1 MKISAQLALV
11 IAIGWALA
19 CRSGVGLALADV
31 ALIPLIARI
40 QAEEALLKAH
50 FGGEDEADVAR
61 GFIPVG
67 LRSSPQHSSV
77 TPSRHGL
84 RPLRSPTGINPLTT
98 R

>member
-40 QAEEALLKAH
+40 QAEAALLKAQ
-50 FGGEDEADVAR
+50 FGGEDEADCHR
-61 GFIPVG
+61 G
-67 LRSSPQHSSV
+67 
-77 TPSRHGL
+77 
-84 RPLRSPTGINPLTT
+84 
-98 R
+98 